1 MNKGRKY
8 QKEVRSLEDKDI
20 VNLYWDRN
28 ERAISETSA
37 KYGHYCTNIA
47 MNILNNRQDA
57 EECVNDTYV
66 NSWNT
71 MPPHRPVRLSAFL
84 GKIVRNLSF
93 NKYRHEH
100 RLKRGGYEMSI
111 ILDELN
117 EIVSDRENIE
127 DNVIGGELVKAIN
140 KFIRTLSDEKRY
152 IFIRR
157 YWYSD
162 SIKTIAD
169 KCGHSENSVSVE
181 LSRIRKKL
189 SDHLKKGG
197 YDI

>member
-1 MNKGRKY
+1 M
-8 QKEVRSLEDKDI
+8 EDKDI
-20 VNLYWDRN
+20 VKLYWDRN

-37 KYGHYCTNIA
+37 KYGQYCTHIA

-71 MPPHRPVRLSAFL
+71 MPPHKPALLSAFL

-100 RLKRGGYEMSI
+100 RLKRGGYEISL

-117 EIVSDRENIE
+117 EIVSDKESIE
-127 DNVIGGELVKAIN
+127 DNLIGEEMTKAIS
-140 KFIRTLSDEKRY
+140 KFIKTLPDEKRY

-162 SIKTIAD
+162 SIKAIAD
-169 KCGHSENSVSVE
+169 KCGHTENSVSVE